1 MQTTLLGLA
10 IAFIIALVAAL
21 IGPHF
26 VDWNKFRP
34 QFEAEASRVL
44 GAPVR
49 VEGSLDAR
57 LLPTPTLHLRSVT
70 VGGPNDPKRIN
81 AEKFDVEFSLSSAMR
96 GEWRASELS
105 IDGFAIDFGIDK
117 QGRFE
122 GPLKSSQFN
131 FGALTIDR
139 LNLSGQVKL
148 HDAASGASLQFD
160 DLKFSGDVR
169 ALAGTMRGEGSFNFA
184 GAPVLYRVSSGQST
198 DGKGTRV
205 RLSLDPGDRAPF
217 SDFDGTLSFDALV
230 PKFDG
235 AVTVA
240 RTADGGGEK
249 TIPWRITS
257 KTSVSP
263 ASATF
268 EQVEFVYGPEDSPL
282 RFSGN
287 GDIRFGVSPLLH
299 LALSTRQ
306 LDVDRLLAKTMS
318 AESIDLLSRLR
329 RALRFVPAAPIATQ
343 LEANVDQAALGGRPI
358 ENLVV
363 ELRSDKSRWTIPK
376 FEMRAPGVTQ
386 IAATGTISSAGT
398 AAASFVGPVALESS
412 DPGSFFAWLQGRAD
426 ASLDPHKPFK
436 LSGTVK
442 IAADRIAVE
451 DTNADLGGGVVTG
464 SVAVSDLT
472 GGKTRV
478 DAALKSDGFN
488 FDEGRGIAGLIGET
502 GSKWPDE
509 TKISVDIG
517 RTILAGLDVRPV
529 IFELETSARSIS
541 LNRLNIGDAKSVSV
555 TGSGLLDLE
564 GGSGKLSLDARA
576 ESLDRIGMAFAPW
589 VPEIAKRIK
598 SVPQAQGDTRVR
610 MSVSL
615 NPEQNQAVTNASVA
629 INVEAPQ
636 IKGTIA
642 LQSKQS
648 REASRNIDLTALL
661 RGDGNLDI
669 KLASDKSST
678 MLSLLGLD
686 RILSA
691 QDGEAKFDAKL
702 SGALNRPLR
711 VNARLLAAGINGDV
725 NGTIDPWLDA
735 PKANLGLALRKA
747 DPSTLFDLKPASVG
761 IENLSSRL
769 SVAGKAFAFEDLD
782 AVFGGSRTRGKIAI
796 VRGDNL
802 NVDGELSID
811 ALDLSPVVAAALGIA
826 GRSATDPSGRGL
838 LTGWRG
844 LMSFQASNINLPGGS
859 AVQNFGGKL
868 RANGQSL
875 ALEGKG
881 SLGSGEISA
890 NADARQTSEGTS
902 IRASANATDVDGS
915 ALRYRSLL
923 FPEGKASFLVSFTT
937 QGRSSAALSGALSG
951 AGVVTL
957 KDLRVAGLDPRA
969 FEAAVRASD
978 SGQPTDDV
986 NLKTVVEPV
995 LTNGSLAIPAGQIPF
1010 TIKEGRVR
1018 VEPTSLDAPRTRATV
1033 SGGLDLAADQMDARI
1048 VLSAA
1053 VLKPA
1058 TRRPEIRID
1067 FNGSPDNPMRSVDV
1081 ASLSSWLVMRAI
1093 DRQTQQLDRLES
1105 GDSSRPEPQP
1115 MSLDEGLP
1123 QVEPIPKGEVRIP
1136 KRDPR
1141 RSANVKSSS
1150 SSASPNASP
1159 QQPSAPTAVAPLP
1172 PATTIRPAPGAAK
1185 PRPPVVLMPPVA
1197 GTSSF

>member
-1 MQTTLLGLA
+1 LA

-21 IGPHF
+21 VGPHF
-26 VDWNKFRP
+26 VDWNQFRP

-49 VEGSLDAR
+49 VDGSLDAR
-57 LLPTPTLHLRSVT
+57 LLPTPTLHLRSVA
-70 VGGPNDPKRIN
+70 VGGPNDPKRIS
-81 AEKFDVEFSLSSAMR
+81 AERLDVEFSLSSAMR

-105 IDGFAIDFGIDK
+105 IDGFAVGFGIDK

-122 GPLKSSQFN
+122 SPLRSSQFN

-139 LNLSGQVKL
+139 LNLNGQVKL
-148 HDAASGASLQFD
+148 HDASSGASLQLDNF
-160 DLKFSGDVR
+160 KFSGDVR
-169 ALAGTMRGEGSFNFA
+169 ALAGTMRGEGSFNVA

-235 AVTVA
+235 TVTVA
-240 RTADGGGEK
+240 RTADSRDEEA
-249 TIPWRITS
+249 IPWRIVS
-257 KTSVSP
+257 KTSIGP

-268 EQVEFVYGPEDSPL
+268 EQVEFVYGPEDSAL
-282 RFSGN
+282 RFSGT

-306 LDVDRLLAKTMS
+306 LDADRLLAKTTS
-318 AESIDLLSRLR
+318 AESIDPVSRLR
-329 RALRFVPAAPIATQ
+329 RALRFVPPAPIATQ
-343 LEANVDQAALGGRPI
+343 LEVNVDQAALGGRPI
-358 ENLVV
+358 QNLVV
-363 ELRSDKSRWTIPK
+363 ELRSDKSTWAIPK
-376 FEMRAPGVTQ
+376 FEMRAPGATQ

-398 AAASFVGPVALESS
+398 AAASFVGPVSLESA
-412 DPGSFFAWLQGRAD
+412 DPGSFFAWLKGRAD
-426 ASLDPHKPFK
+426 ASPDSQMPFK
-436 LSGTVK
+436 LSGAVK
-442 IAADRIAVE
+442 IAAERIAVE
-451 DTNADLGGGVVTG
+451 ALNADLGGGVVTG

-472 GGKTRV
+472 GGKTRL
-478 DAALKSDGFN
+478 DAALKSDGLN
-488 FDEGRGIAGLIGET
+488 FDEGRGVTSLLGDI

-509 TKISVDIG
+509 TKISIDAG
-517 RTILAGLDVRPV
+517 MAILAGLDVRPV
-529 IFELETSARSIS
+529 AFELETSAKSIS

-564 GGSGKLSLDARA
+564 GGSGKLSLDASA
-576 ESLDRIGMAFAPW
+576 ESLERMGVAITPW
-589 VPEIAKRIK
+589 LPEIVKRIK
-598 SVPQAQGDTRVR
+598 SVPQAQGGARVR

-615 NPEQNQAVTNASVA
+615 NPEQNQAATNASVA
-629 INVEAPQ
+629 IDVEAPQ
-636 IKGTIA
+636 IKGAIA

-661 RGDGNLDI
+661 RGDGNLDV

-702 SGALNRPLR
+702 SGALNGPLR
-711 VNARLLAAGINGDV
+711 VDARLLAAGIDGDV

-735 PKANLGLALRKA
+735 PKANLNLALRKM
-747 DPSTLFDLKPASVG
+747 DPSTLFDLKPAGVG

-769 SVAGKAFAFEDLD
+769 SVAGKTFAFEDLD

-802 NVDGELSID
+802 NVDAELSID

-826 GRSATDPSGRGL
+826 GRGVSEPSGRGL
-838 LTGWRG
+838 LSGWRG
-844 LMSFQASNINLPGGS
+844 LMSFQASKINLPGGS
-859 AVQNFGGKL
+859 EVQNFGGKL

-881 SLGSGEISA
+881 SFGSGEISA
-890 NADARQTSEGTS
+890 NADARQTPEGTS

-937 QGRSSAALSGALSG
+937 QGRSAAALSGALSG

-957 KDLRVAGLDPRA
+957 KDLRIAGLDPRA

-978 SGQPTDDV
+978 GGQQIDDV

-995 LTNGSLAIPAGQIPF
+995 LTNGSLVVPAGQILF
-1010 TIKEGRVR
+1010 TIKDGRVR
-1018 VEPTSLDAPRTRATV
+1018 VEPTALEALRTHATV

-1067 FNGSPDNPMRSVDV
+1067 FNGSPDSPMRSVDV
-1081 ASLSSWLVMRAI
+1081 SSLSSWLVMRAI

-1123 QVEPIPKGEVRIP
+1123 QIEPIPKGEVRIP

-1141 RSANVKSSS
+1141 RALNVKSAPSS
-1150 SSASPNASP
+1150 GLPNASV
-1159 QQPSAPTAVAPLP
+1159 QQPSAPAAVPPLP
-1172 PATTIRPAPGAAK
+1172 PATTIRPASGAAK
-1185 PRPPVVLMPPVA
+1185 PRPPVVLTPPA
-1197 GTSSF
+1197 SGTSSF